1 MLIIF
6 GQRYSDAPPLGI
18 FLQGQVLNNNGFA
31 LIVSMSAKCL
41 VIGGSLFFILATLVF
56 AYVLFSNR
64 YYPPFWCNPYFL
76 NRRRVTLSFASI
88 PGVVCDLNT
97 PWFANRS
104 RYDHRPLL
112 ESFLQASKTDADQ
125 DSRLSGLAVVSKLAN
140 ACQPL
145 VDVSKSRI
153 HVDKIALVTL
163 KDDTAFSCGDLALN
177 AQNAGYSVVT
187 YFGDGYCGQDGNV
200 TKPHT
205 QEEILIPIVFVH
217 SCINHTTS
225 DSYNP
230 VYDYDFLKYAQKTF
244 VNIIKTKQW
253 PDELKQMAKY
263 LDKLYY
269 WFLLG
274 PIITLV
280 WLRRK
285 EKLCCVTISQQVD
298 EESAAGNE
306 ESTRLVTRV
315 EEGQQD
321 NAGVIQDITGGE
333 NENESQPLIVTID
346 TGTDLTERDNLR
358 NNSITKRVA
367 RIFGRGIR
375 YFVVCLGYVIV
386 TLAALPV
393 GISSGGWSFFRFDE
407 REMYRP
413 TNFWEGLITYFRK
426 TTNMSLDFQVV
437 WMSCALTA
445 WWPCFQIFCF
455 FMYSKF
461 DCASTWTVL
470 TNVSKLIR
478 SDWFSSNM
486 YLLALCAIV
495 PYCSLSDQPL
505 SQQFFY
511 FTVYNI
517 LCTVCNFLFIII
529 LNKHKVVTR
538 YVFYISVCMICAYV
552 ESDIV
557 AVFYFILNSQGSLNN
572 LKLTALRTVAIG
584 LTLTLSFSSSM
595 HIIRKIMKPQESLFE
610 GLSER

>member
-1 MLIIF
+1 M
-6 GQRYSDAPPLGI
+6 QRYNDIPPLCI
-18 FLQGQVLNNNGFA
+18 LLQGQVLNDFAFA
-31 LIVSMSAKCL
+31 LIVSMFAKCL
-41 VIGGSLFFILATLVF
+41 VIGGSFFFILLILTF
-56 AYVLFSNR
+56 AYFLFSFQDSALILCNS
-64 YYPPFWCNPYFL
+64 YYSYSTT
-76 NRRRVTLSFASI
+76 TLSFASI
-88 PGVVCDLNT
+88 PEVVCDLST
-97 PWFANRS
+97 PWYANDS
-104 RYDHRPLL
+104 RYDHRPSL

-125 DSRLSGLAVVSKLAN
+125 DLRLSGLVVVSRLAN
-140 ACQPL
+140 ARQPL

-177 AQNAGYSVVT
+177 AQNAGYSVVLFWP
-187 YFGDGYCGQDGNV
+187 YFGGYCESDEDV

-205 QEEILIPIVFVH
+205 QEEILIPFVFVEY
-217 SCINHTTS
+217 CDNQTTS
-225 DSYNP
+225 DSYNT
-230 VYDYDFLKYAQKTF
+230 VNYDHLLKAVHKTAVDFIMTDEHGS
-244 VNIIKTKQW
+244 
-253 PDELKQMAKY
+253 DELGNMAEY
-263 LDKLYY
+263 LKILYY

-274 PIITLV
+274 PIITLE

-285 EKLCCVTISQQVD
+285 KKLCCVTISQQVH

-306 ESTRLVTRV
+306 ENARLVPRV
-315 EEGQQD
+315 DEDQEQ
-321 NAGVIQDITGGE
+321 NIQDITGGE
-333 NENESQPLIVTID
+333 IESESQPLIITADTDTDITIFDLMGRIIVRVT
-346 TGTDLTERDNLR
+346 
-358 NNSITKRVA
+358 
-367 RIFGRGIR
+367 RIFGIR
-375 YFVVCLGYVIV
+375 YLAVCLGYVLL

-407 REMYRP
+407 QERNRQK
-413 TNFWEGLITYFRK
+413 TFWDSILHHNSTKLSPGIAP
-426 TTNMSLDFQVV
+426 QV
-437 WMSCALTA
+437 SCFLAL
-445 WWPCFQIFCF
+445 WWSPVQIYCF

-461 DCASTWTVL
+461 NCASTWTVL

-572 LKLTALRTVAIG
+572 LKLTALRTVALG

-595 HIIRKIMKPQESLFE
+595 HIIRKLMKPQESVFE
-610 GLSER
+610 GLAER